1 MKYLSAFVLLTA
13 ALAAPAAAQNQRTFR
28 NEQGPD
34 HRHRHHERQHH
45 DVPQREGPDHRD
57 RYHQQQ
63 RHHHLPQQPRSDH
76 WHGHQEQVI

>member
-13 ALAAPAAAQNQRTFR
+13 ALAAPAAAQNQRTFY
-28 NEQGPD
+28 NEKGQTTGTATTSGT
-34 HRHRHHERQHH
+34 
-45 DVPQREGPDHRD
+45 VPQREGPDHRD